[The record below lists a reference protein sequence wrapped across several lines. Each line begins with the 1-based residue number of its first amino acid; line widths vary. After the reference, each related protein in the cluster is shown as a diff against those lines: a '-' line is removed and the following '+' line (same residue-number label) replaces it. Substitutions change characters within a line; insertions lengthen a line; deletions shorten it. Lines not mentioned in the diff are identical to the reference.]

1 MAQENDVVLIYFE
14 DKPAGFA
21 RIESILADGKKD
33 WYHVKLLLLQ
43 TPLQVVTWILKN
55 EYINGDEFTM
65 GGKRMRLD
73 RVVCPAEPDKRS
85 RKEPDVN
92 LKTPSQDA
100 SEKSAP
106 KGKVISFSNVKK
118 R

>member
-43 TPLQVVTWILKN
+43 VPLQIVTWILKN
-55 EYINGDEFTM
+55 EYINGGEFTM
-65 GGKRMRLD
+65 SGKRMRLE
-73 RVVCPAEPDKRS
+73 RVVCPDEPDKRIG
-85 RKEPDVN
+85 KEPDP
-92 LKTPSQDA
+92 KTSPQDA
-100 SEKSAP
+100 SAKSASP
-106 KGKVISFSNVKK
+106 GKVIAFSNVKK